1 MRTVVIIQAR
11 VGSTRLRGKIFKKL
25 GSKTVLHHVI
35 KRSLSINGVDL
46 VCCAIPNT
54 KENQIIKKKI
64 SSLKVK
70 IIEGPEHDVLKRYYI
85 AAEATKADIIIRVTS
100 DCPLIDPYI
109 ISQALEKFKKE
120 NFDFASNNEIRTWP
134 HGLDFEI
141 FSMFWLSKANSE
153 ASTKFDREHVGPY
166 MRNHPEI
173 KKFNYQSPLKAIYR
187 HRLTLDN
194 LEDLKL
200 LENIF
205 LRSKNNLIETNFSY
219 KYTLTLIDEIY
230 RS

>member
-11 VGSTRLRGKIFKKL
+11 VGSTRLRGKIFKRL
-25 GSKTVLHHVI
+25 GTTTVLRHVI
-35 KRSLSINGVDL
+35 KRCLSINGADL
-46 VCCAIPNT
+46 VCCAIPDT

-70 IIEGPEHDVLKRYYI
+70 IIDGPEHDVLKRYYI
-85 AAEATKADIIIRVTS
+85 AAEATKADTIIRVTS

-109 ISQALEKFKKE
+109 INEALEKFKKG

-141 FSMFWLSKANSE
+141 FSMFWLSKANLE

-166 MRNHPEI
+166 IRNHPEI
-173 KKFNYQSPLKAIYR
+173 KKFNYNSPIKGINR
-187 HRLTLDN
+187 HRLTLDTA
-194 LEDLKL
+194 EDFKILK
-200 LENIF
+200 NIF
-205 LRSKNNLIETNFSY
+205 LKSKDNLIDKNFSY
-219 KYTLTLIDEIY
+219 KYTLTLI
-230 RS
+230 